1 MNYDPVTHR
10 RLTFYD
16 ARDRFMEGT
25 DTPRDY
31 LERCLAVIAE
41 REPVLQG
48 WVVLNEAGARAA
60 ADAATQRYR
69 DGRSLSRIDGM
80 PIGIKDLIET
90 KDMPTQMGCEA
101 YAGNFPK
108 NDSAV
113 VRALREA
120 GALVLGKTVTTS
132 LGFLDPGPTT
142 NAFDPVRTPGG
153 SSSGSAA
160 VVGANMVPVS
170 IGTQL
175 VGSILRP
182 ASFNANWAIKP
193 TFGSLNRGER
203 LGLSQ
208 GHTGIHANS
217 VKDMWETAAE
227 IAVRAG
233 GDPGYPGLQGSLN
246 LPEASKPRRLVA
258 LETEGWARADASAR
272 TLFEQSL
279 EKIAGAG
286 IQIIRRADSPLVE
299 VLERAI
305 QEASALSM
313 RLISWEQRWSLEN
326 LVEQHP
332 GTLGPSL
339 VRQLESGRAMTLE
352 DYRICLLEREHARHC
367 LAALSTQCDG
377 LITLGACGVAPVAAQ
392 VRNTK
397 FPTGDVAF
405 ACASSLLGAPAVT
418 VPALQIDGLP
428 LGLQVL
434 GMSQQDALVTSIA
447 AWVGSFFKHEVPN
460 NGGIAHR

>member
-1 MNYDPVTHR
+1 MNYDPATHR

-16 ARDRFMEGT
+16 ARAAFVDGA

-31 LERCLAVIAE
+31 LERCLAMIAE
-41 REPVLQG
+41 REPVLKG
-48 WVVLNEAGARAA
+48 WVVLNESDARVA
-60 ADAATQRYR
+60 ADAATERYR
-69 DGRSLSRIDGM
+69 NGKPLSLIDGM
-80 PIGIKDLIET
+80 PVGIKDLIET
-90 KDMPTQMGCEA
+90 KDMPTQMGCQA
-101 YAGNFPK
+101 YEGNFPK

-142 NAFDPVRTPGG
+142 NAFDPTRTPGG

-160 VVGANMVPVS
+160 VVGANMVPVA

-182 ASFNANWAIKP
+182 ASFNANWALKP
-193 TFGSLNRGER
+193 TFGALNRGER
-203 LGLSQ
+203 LGMSQ

-217 VKDMWETAAE
+217 ATDMWQTAAE
-227 IAVRAG
+227 IAIRSG
-233 GDPGYPGLQGSLN
+233 GDPGYDGLRGPLSM
-246 LPEASKPRRLVA
+246 PEAIKPKRLVA
-258 LETEGWARADASAR
+258 LETEGWARAEAAAR
-272 TLFEQSL
+272 TLFEDCL
-279 EKIAGAG
+279 ELLSKSG
-286 IQIIRRADSPLVE
+286 ILIIRRADSPLVE
-299 VLERAI
+299 ALENTI
-305 QEASALSM
+305 QDASALSM
-313 RLISWEQRWSLEN
+313 RLISWEQRWYLEN

-352 DYRICLLEREHARHC
+352 DYRTCLLEREHARQR
-367 LAALSTQCDG
+367 LAALSTQCDA
-377 LITLGACGVAPVAAQ
+377 LITLGACGVAPVAAA
-392 VRNTK
+392 VRNSK

-418 VPALQIDGLP
+418 VPALQLDGLP

-434 GMSQQDALVTSIA
+434 GMAQQDAQVASIA
-447 AWVGSFFKHEVPN
+447 DWIGRFF
-460 NGGIAHR
+460 HR